1 MNREIKEYSPESVP
15 NPDPIEEVFG
25 STEPKIIG
33 KRQVRDIRKR
43 CFLTSGG
50 GSLSVYDTNDAGMKA
65 GNGKIRITRAGYYVF
80 HYSFDMGMPGDAAV
94 TQGYV
99 QVNGSTVATVSYQDY
114 VLPNSGRTV
123 LGGSKIVKVKNGDL
137 VSFAY

>member
-1 MNREIKEYSPESVP
+1 MNREIKEYVPEP
-15 NPDPIEEVFG
+15 APLPDPVEEVFG
-25 STEPKIIG
+25 STEPKIIA

-50 GSLSVYDTNDAGMKA
+50 GSLSVYDTNDVGMKA
-65 GNGKIRITRAGYYVF
+65 TAGKITITRAGYYVL

-99 QVNGSTVATVSYQDY
+99 QVNGSTVATVSYIDY
-114 VLPNSGRTV
+114 VIPNSGRTV
-123 LGGSKIVKVKNGDL
+123 LGGSKIVKLKNGDL

>member
-80 HYSFDMGMPGDAAV
+80 HYSFDMGMLADAEA
-94 TQGYV
+94 
-99 QVNGSTVATVSYQDY
+99 SE
-114 VLPNSGRTV
+114 
-123 LGGSKIVKVKNGDL
+123 
-137 VSFAY
+137 